1 MVAVAAENSAMLDKP
16 ADESLNQSS
25 STLQNSMVVSKDL
38 KDAFLRKLQKIDKQG
53 NRKKLMPSGLKT
65 DLIPNPS
72 MMTGTMQPYQIK
84 QIDQNT
90 SSFRIDMQTYNISP
104 SKLNEQN
111 NLFGS
116 VVTGGGDIQ

>member
-1 MVAVAAENSAMLDKP
+1 
-16 ADESLNQSS
+16 
-25 STLQNSMVVSKDL
+25 MVVSKDL